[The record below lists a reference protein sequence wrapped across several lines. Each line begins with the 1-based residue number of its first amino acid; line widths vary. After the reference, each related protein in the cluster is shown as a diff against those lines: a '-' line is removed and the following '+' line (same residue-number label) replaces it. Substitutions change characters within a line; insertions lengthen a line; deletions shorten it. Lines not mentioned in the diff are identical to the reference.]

1 MTETKNLNAGAM
13 TDEEEEALVL
23 NLYGKMSIS
32 NISKHTGFS
41 IPFVNTI
48 IRRAIKTNP
57 ELAKRHRQ
65 VEKPKPP
72 IKEYKRKTQRKTVTL
87 HSRAETPQMTYEE
100 VLAYRKYK
108 YLPWCGVAYF
118 DENTDRLPIGDE
130 RRMQAEYDVLFLN
143 RHSGSNRNDKFL
155 I

>member
-1 MTETKNLNAGAM
+1 MTETKNLNAATM

-41 IPFVNTI
+41 IPFINAVI
-48 IRRAIKTNP
+48 KRAIKSNP
-57 ELAKRHRQ
+57 ELPKQHRQ
-65 VEKPKPP
+65 VEKPKPSK
-72 IKEYKRKTQRKTVTL
+72 KEHKQKTPHKVMTL

-143 RHSGSNRNDKFL
+143 RHSRSNRNDKFL

>member
-13 TDEEEEALVL
+13 TDEEEEALAL

-41 IPFVNTI
+41 IPFVNTVL
-48 IRRAIKTNP
+48 RRAIKTNP
-57 ELAKRHRQ
+57 ELAKQHRQ
-65 VEKPKPP
+65 VEKPKPST
-72 IKEYKRKTQRKTVTL
+72 KEYKQKTQRKTVTL
-87 HSRAETPQMTYEE
+87 HSGAETPQMTYEE

-143 RHSGSNRNDKFL
+143 RHSESNRNDKFL

>member
-1 MTETKNLNAGAM
+1 M
-13 TDEEEEALVL
+13 
-23 NLYGKMSIS
+23 
-32 NISKHTGFS
+32 
-41 IPFVNTI
+41 
-48 IRRAIKTNP
+48 
-57 ELAKRHRQ
+57 
-65 VEKPKPP
+65 
-72 IKEYKRKTQRKTVTL
+72 TL

-143 RHSGSNRNDKFL
+143 RHSRSNRNDKFL
-155 I
+155 IWCFNYDSNSNNHFRVLHHNGVIYNGYSESW